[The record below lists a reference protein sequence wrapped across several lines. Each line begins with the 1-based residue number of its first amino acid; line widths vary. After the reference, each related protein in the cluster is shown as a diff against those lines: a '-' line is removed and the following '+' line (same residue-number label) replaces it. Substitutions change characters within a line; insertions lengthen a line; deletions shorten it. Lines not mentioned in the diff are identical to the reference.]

1 MMAKKRDYILCVGTM
16 AITVILFI
24 LHKYIENSILA
35 PASTVQEWLD
45 VSQWRSISHGIT
57 IIALILLLINMIY
70 FMIRKKNK
78 WLAAA
83 QLILFFYLAFL
94 A

>member
-1 MMAKKRDYILCVGTM
+1 MTAKKRDCILCVGSM
-16 AITVILFI
+16 AIAVFLFV
-24 LHKYIENSILA
+24 LHKYIETSILA
-35 PASTVQEWLD
+35 PAGTVQEWLD
-45 VSQWRSISHGIT
+45 LSQWRAISHGIT
-57 IIALILLLINMIY
+57 IVALILLLANMVY

-83 QLILFFYLAFL
+83 QLILFVYLAFL